1 VIPPVMSPLM
11 LLKCIFSV
19 RFTILIS

>member
-1 VIPPVMSPLM
+1 VIPAVMSPLM